1 MKLKIFGLVAMFA
14 CLHAGTATADSSEF
28 PFDPNQQSYLYYLNN
43 EIDWNDGKKRVF
55 TGLGGCSHY
64 KDRYAHELAF
74 GCKYGYVK
82 VTDPLG
88 SKLCEL
94 QKQDEFGVVMTY
106 GGKTSLA
113 GKTKFG
119 NEYPCKPM

>member
-28 PFDPNQQSYLYYLNN
+28 PFDPNQQSYLYFLNN
-43 EIDWNDGKKRVF
+43 EFDWNDGKKRVF
-55 TGLGGCSHY
+55 TGLGGCSQY
-64 KDRYAHELAF
+64 TSRYNNGIAF

-82 VTDPLG
+82 VTDLLG

-94 QKQDEFGVVMTY
+94 QKQDEFGVVMTW
-106 GGKTSLA
+106 GGKGYLR

>member
-43 EIDWNDGKKRVF
+43 LEWNDGKKRVF
-55 TGLGGCSHY
+55 TGIGGCSHHT
-64 KDRYAHELAF
+64 DYANAYW
-74 GCKYGYVK
+74 CKYGYVK
-82 VTDPLG
+82 VTDLLG

-94 QKQDEFGVVMTY
+94 QKQDEFGVVMTW
-106 GGKTSLA
+106 GGKGYLR